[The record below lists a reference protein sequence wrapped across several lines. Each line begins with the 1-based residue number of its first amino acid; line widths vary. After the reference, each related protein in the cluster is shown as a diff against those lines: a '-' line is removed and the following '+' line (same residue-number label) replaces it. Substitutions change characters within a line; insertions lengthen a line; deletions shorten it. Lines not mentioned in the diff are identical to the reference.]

1 MANYKITERTRK
13 DKNGN
18 KLTPEKCIIVD
29 FVNLTEN
36 ERQAVEMYVKSG
48 YTLYPKKEKAKAGK
62 GLTTE
67 KMRENLQEIG
77 NEELL
82 KEFDKKVKAKENF
95 MRITSWYKKE
105 LKKLEEKK

>member
-18 KLTPEKCIIVD
+18 KLAPEKCIIVD

-48 YTLYPKKEKAKAGK
+48 YTLYPKKEKTKAGK

-67 KMRENLQEIG
+67 KMRENLKKIG

-82 KEFDKKVKAKENF
+82 KDFEEKVETKLNF
-95 MRITSWYKKE
+95 MKLTSWYKGE
-105 LKKLEEKK
+105 VKKIKSK